1 MSSTNNNGIDNVPP
15 AVGLV
20 SPPPFVAAPPVAAA
34 PGFFS
39 PPPRP
44 SMAVLQAQLAHA
56 TAQLG
61 QANARVAVLETDVT
75 LLTNN
80 VEELEVNVEE
90 LEDSVGDLQ
99 DDIHDLERNRP
110 RRRNPDRG
118 ANKKQKVE
126 AIGAFHEN
134 CADAAFQSF
143 LADHIGAPY
152 RVLYSP
158 TKRCVR
164 KFFQEQFYSP
174 LSQFQFVN
182 DDVDLVKFEHMVET
196 VHKIVVEKARKRF
209 RALYL
214 AEL

>member
-20 SPPPFVAAPPVAAA
+20 SPPPFAAPPVAAA

-126 AIGAFHEN
+126 AIGH
-134 CADAAFQSF
+134 S
-143 LADHIGAPY
+143 
-152 RVLYSP
+152 
-158 TKRCVR
+158 TKIALMLP
-164 KFFQEQFYSP
+164 SN
-174 LSQFQFVN
+174 LSWLIILGRLTGFCIRPPKGVSESSSRN
-182 DDVDLVKFEHMVET
+182 SSTLPCLNSNSSTMMLT
-196 VHKIVVEKARKRF
+196 S
-209 RALYL
+209 
-214 AEL
+214 